1 MEEKDIF
8 TAANAT
14 VTASASI
21 ALVSVQVLSLN
32 SRRRGLVIYNNSA
45 NSVYVA
51 FDTTCSSANH
61 MTIIIPTFQ
70 SWVMP
75 MPIYQGPVA
84 AIRNS
89 GSGTLLITELW

>member
-14 VTASASI
+14 VSASASI
-21 ALVSVQVLSLN
+21 LLVSVQFLN
-32 SRRRGLVIYNNSA
+32 LNIKRRGLIIYNNSA
-45 NSVYVA
+45 NSVYIA

-61 MTIIIPTFQ
+61 MSIIIPTFQ

-75 MPIYQGPVA
+75 LPIYMGPMS

-89 GSGTLLITELW
+89 GNGTLLITELW